1 MPRVGGSVKMITH
14 GCAVYSRNIDEIAV
28 ASVAAGACIPAMRTA
43 VAARR
48 LMAPAGRASR
58 RIAGDVT
65 TVGVEDATSIE
76 RIVTGAAF
84 AGAAMTKR
92 DCAGEAKRH
101 SVSSSSMRST

>member
-1 MPRVGGSVKMITH
+1 
-14 GCAVYSRNIDEIAV
+14 
-28 ASVAAGACIPAMRTA
+28 
-43 VAARR
+43 
-48 LMAPAGRASR
+48 MAPAGRASR

-76 RIVTGAAF
+76 RIVTGAVF

-101 SVSSSSMRST
+101 SVSSSSMRWTWRTCSRLVIARLSCIWRRR